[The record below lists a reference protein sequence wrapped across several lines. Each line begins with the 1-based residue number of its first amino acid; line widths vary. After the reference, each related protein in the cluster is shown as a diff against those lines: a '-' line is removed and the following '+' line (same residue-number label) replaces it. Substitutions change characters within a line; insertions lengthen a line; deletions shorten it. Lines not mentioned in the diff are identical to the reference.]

1 MTITHLQPYARLLLS
16 GAVIFAVLATVAA
29 ASSALLQTNNV
40 TAAGND
46 FSVATGDILEIA
58 ADVSNTPGTYATTLP
73 DAFNAA
79 GMVPGDTREFKFWLQ
94 NKTTQDVELHL
105 FADLADYLYQHDG
118 GNITSDDTDLDSK
131 MKVQFACDVINSVN
145 DGDTLQ
151 QSLSTWTTAASTKK
165 PFDQNGGPAVLGAD
179 SSTNQAQCTMTVTLD
194 STSIAEGDSVQFD
207 ALFSGQQVLE
217 SPAP

>member
-29 ASSALLQTNNV
+29 ASNALLQTNNV

-58 ADVSNTPGTYATTLP
+58 ADVNNGPGTYGVELP

-79 GMVPGDTREFKFWLQ
+79 GMVPGDTREFKFWLH

-105 FADLADYLYQHDG
+105 FADLADYVFQHDG
-118 GNITSDDTDLDSK
+118 GNIESGATDLDSK
-131 MKVQFACDVINSVN
+131 MKVQFACDVINS
-145 DGDTLQ
+145 GQGSTLDQ
-151 QSLSTWTTAASTKK
+151 TLTTWTTMASIKK
-165 PFDQNGGPAVLGAD
+165 PFDQDGGPAVLGAD

-194 STSIAEGDSVQFD
+194 SSSIAEGDSVQFN
-207 ALFSGQQVLE
+207 ALFSGEQVLE